1 MPKMYSSSTL
11 YSSSMNRPAALGGQ
25 YRPLSASDIQA
36 IHAASLQILAETG
49 IHVPNQAA
57 LEIFRQAGASLD
69 GERVR
74 LSRGL
79 VEDGLASVPHTVLL
93 AGRDSAQDLLLS
105 GQLVHF
111 GTGGSPSFVLT
122 PGTNQARQATLQ
134 DVADLALLAERLND
148 VDFFVLPVTP
158 SDLPLPAIAV
168 NRFYAA
174 LAHTHKHIM
183 GGLIDLQ
190 GAQDVFELG
199 VLLAGSAEALRQ
211 RPFISCMTSWMISPL
226 TFDPHVTDILTFWS
240 KKGLPV
246 ALSSAPMAGST
257 SPITL
262 AGTLTQLNAEQLA
275 GIAYTQLVRKGA
287 PVLAGYIPGQMNL
300 RSGGYLGGTPEFA
313 LMQAGAAQ
321 LARFY
326 DVPIYCSAGMTDSK
340 IPDEQAG
347 YEKMLTL
354 LLTALSGASFIHH
367 AVGMLENMNLVSYEQ
382 MVLDNDIVQM
392 VKRVL
397 AGIET
402 SPAHLAVEAIQRV
415 GPGSHYLEDEHT
427 LQFMRQEYI
436 APPLS
441 DRQNRANWQEAG
453 ALDSRARAALLVEKI
468 LGADKP
474 SLLDPNLDQQIRQRF
489 EIHL

>member
-1 MPKMYSSSTL
+1 MD
-11 YSSSMNRPAALGGQ
+11 SSSMHRLAAVGGQ
-25 YRPLSASDIQA
+25 YRPLSESDILN
-36 IHAASLQILAETG
+36 IHAASLKLLAETG
-49 IHVPNQAA
+49 IQVPNATA
-57 LEIFRQAGASLD
+57 LEVFRKAGASLD

-74 LSRGL
+74 LSQSL
-79 VEDGLASVPHTVLL
+79 IEDGLASVPHEVLL
-93 AGRDSAQDLLLS
+93 AGRDPAQDLLLS
-105 GQLVHF
+105 GYKVHF
-111 GTGGSPSFVLT
+111 GTGGSPSFVL
-122 PGTNQARQATLQ
+122 PVGSVQARQATIQ
-134 DVADLALLAERLND
+134 DVADLALLAERLSE

-174 LAHTHKHIM
+174 LRHTQKHIM
-183 GGLIDLQ
+183 GGLINLQ
-190 GAQDVFELG
+190 GAQEVFELG
-199 VLLAGSAEALRQ
+199 ALLAGGAEALRQ

-240 KKGLPV
+240 QQGLPV

-275 GIAYTQLVRKGA
+275 GITYTQLVRKGA

-313 LMQAGAAQ
+313 LMQAGASQ

-340 IPDEQAG
+340 LPDQQAG

-367 AVGMLENMNLVSYEQ
+367 AVGMLENMNIVSYEQ

-397 AGIET
+397 GGVET
-402 SPAHLAVEAIQRV
+402 SPTYLAVEAIQRV
-415 GPGSHYLEDEHT
+415 GPGGHYLEDEHT
-427 LQFMRQEYI
+427 LQFMRSEYI
-436 APPLS
+436 NPRLS
-441 DRQNRANWQEAG
+441 DRQNREAWRESG
-453 ALDSRARAALLVEKI
+453 ALDSRARAANYVEKI
-468 LGADKP
+468 LTTERRTF
-474 SLLDPNLDQQIRQRF
+474 LCETLDNQIRQKF
-489 EIHL
+489 DINL

>member
-1 MPKMYSSSTL
+1 MYSSSTI
-11 YSSSMNRPAALGGQ
+11 YSSSLNKPTAAGGQ
-25 YRPLSASDIQA
+25 YRPLSASDIQT

-49 IHVPNQAA
+49 IQVPNQAA
-57 LEIFRQAGASLD
+57 LEIFRQAGASLEGD
-69 GERVR
+69 RVR
-74 LSRGL
+74 LSQSL
-79 VEDGLASVPHTVLL
+79 IEDGLATVPHAVLL
-93 AGRDSAQDLLLS
+93 AARDPAQDLLLS
-105 GQLVHF
+105 GRKVHF
-111 GTGGSPSFVLT
+111 GTGGSPSFVLP
-122 PGTNQARQATLQ
+122 PGTDQARQATLQ
-134 DVADLALLAERLND
+134 DVADLALLAERLEN

-174 LAHTHKHIM
+174 LRHTHKHIM
-183 GGLIDLQ
+183 GGLINLQ
-190 GAQDVFELG
+190 GAQDVFEMGL
-199 VLLAGSAEALRQ
+199 LLAGSAEALRQ

-240 KKGLPV
+240 QQGLPV

-275 GIAYTQLVRKGA
+275 GITYTQLVRKGA

-321 LARFY
+321 LAQFY
-326 DVPIYCSAGMTDSK
+326 DVPIYCSAGMTNSK
-340 IPDEQAG
+340 IPDQQAG

-397 AGIET
+397 GGVET

-415 GPGSHYLEDEHT
+415 GPGGHYLEDEHT

-436 APPLS
+436 NPRLS
-441 DRQNRANWQEAG
+441 DRQNRASWKEAG
-453 ALDSRARAALLVEKI
+453 EQDSRARAAKLVEKI
-468 LGADKP
+468 LGMEQL
-474 SLLDPNLDQQIRQRF
+474 SLLDPNMDQQIRQRF